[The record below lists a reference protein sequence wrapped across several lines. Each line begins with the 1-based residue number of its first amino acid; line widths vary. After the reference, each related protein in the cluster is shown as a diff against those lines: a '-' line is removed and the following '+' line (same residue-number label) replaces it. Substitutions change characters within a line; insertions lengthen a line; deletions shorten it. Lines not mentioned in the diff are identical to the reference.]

1 MSHSKNRNPQEP
13 EALKDLEPEEENLE
27 QASTSEVN
35 IGSLLRNERKR
46 KGLSYSEISEI
57 TCLRTNSLKA
67 LENED
72 WANLPSPVFVTG
84 FIRSYGRALGL
95 DEGELV
101 SLYQKT
107 VPHVAPLPKPL
118 VEPVRSKKPLYV
130 LFVILLL
137 TMAVAY
143 YLWKEYPTRQEILT
157 SPKAITPAG
166 NEIEK
171 PKIPKDLLAGTESI
185 SSETKDETTLMPQA
199 DLKTTGGEAGE
210 VQVEEKKEKTILPPQ
225 TDLKTTDGETQ
236 DVLAEEKKDKTILPP
251 QADLKTTGGEAR
263 EVQVE
268 EKKEETTLP
277 PQADLKTTDGE
288 TQDVL
293 AEEKKEKEHIRSSIK
308 KSAQPKYGIMPP
320 IEDRPLTLT
329 AHFRERTW
337 IKIYVDDGDPKEYI
351 FNPGNRHEWKARK
364 GFDLIIGNADGI
376 DLEFNGEK
384 IENLGAPGQ
393 VVRLVFPQYY
403 IERSQN

>member
-199 DLKTTGGEAGE
+199 DLKTTGGEA
-210 VQVEEKKEKTILPPQ
+210 
-225 TDLKTTDGETQ
+225 
-236 DVLAEEKKDKTILPP
+236 
-251 QADLKTTGGEAR
+251 R

-393 VVRLVFPQYY
+393 VVRLLFPQYY

>member
-1 MSHSKNRNPQEP
+1 MSNSKNRNPQEP
-13 EALKDLEPEEENLE
+13 ETLKDLKPQEENLE
-27 QASTSEVN
+27 QGPACEAN
-35 IGSLLRNERKR
+35 IGSLLRNERKK

-57 TCLRTNSLKA
+57 TCLRDHILKA

-72 WANLPSPVFVTG
+72 WPNLPSPVFVTG
-84 FIRSYGRALGL
+84 FIRSYARALGL

-107 VPHVAPLPKPL
+107 VPLESPLPKPL
-118 VEPVRSKKPLYV
+118 VDPVRSKKPLYV
-130 LFVILLL
+130 LFVFLLL
-137 TMAVAY
+137 TTAVAY

-157 SPKAITPAG
+157 GPETITPAV

-171 PKIPKDLLAGTESI
+171 PKIPKDLLAGSESI
-185 SSETKDETTLMPQA
+185 SSENKDETTLMPQA
-199 DLKTTGGEAGE
+199 DLKTTDGEARE
-210 VQVEEKKEKTILPPQ
+210 VRAEEKEEKTTLMPQ
-225 TDLKTTDGETQ
+225 ADLKTTDGETQ
-236 DVLAEEKKDKTILPP
+236 KVRVEEKEEKTTLMP
-251 QADLKTTGGEAR
+251 QADLKTTEGEAR

-268 EKKEETTLP
+268 EKKEKTTSML
-277 PQADLKTTDGE
+277 QADLKTTDGE
-288 TQDVL
+288 AQKVL
-293 AEEKKEKEHIRSSIK
+293 PKEKEE
-308 KSAQPKYGIMPP
+308 KYEIMPP
-320 IEDRPLTLT
+320 IEDFPLTLT
-329 AHFRERTW
+329 ARVRERTW